1 VFLINVHEGFTKKL
15 KDVAAGNDS
24 VKVFVDSPYSPSP
37 DLGCYDTS
45 VLVAGKPCEIAHL

>member
-15 KDVAAGNDS
+15 KDVAAGNDP